1 MAQSKVNYG
10 YDGNPVL
17 MIVSIIVIFILE
29 SILFII
35 PGKPYGIIGFILL
48 PPAMLWFALVL
59 RLLLYIKIG
68 KFRQRDAILS
78 KISWKGN
85 EMVLDIG
92 TGRGLLMIGA
102 AKRLTEGKSI
112 GIDIWRHEDM
122 VNNSLDMTMR
132 NVELEGVAGKVEIKS
147 EDIRKT
153 SFESDTFDVI
163 LSNLCLH
170 NISDKKDRNGA
181 IREIYRILKP
191 GGTAVIGD
199 LFFRI
204 KEYSDIFREEGMT
217 VDISTVKGY
226 GTQTIPILVAVRKF

>member
-1 MAQSKVNYG
+1 MKQSKVNYG
-10 YDGNPVL
+10 YDGNPVR
-17 MIVSIIVIFILE
+17 INISIIVVIVIETVLFILTGN
-29 SILFII
+29 LYRII
-35 PGKPYGIIGFILL
+35 TFSLL
-48 PPAMLWFALVL
+48 PFAVMWLAISVG
-59 RLLLYIKIG
+59 YVAYVKIG
-68 KFRQRDAILS
+68 KFRQLDDILS
-78 KISWKGN
+78 KVNWTGN
-85 EMVLDIG
+85 EIVLDIG

-122 VNNSLDMTMR
+122 VNNNLDMTMR

-153 SFESDTFDVI
+153 SFESNTFDVI

-191 GGTAVIGD
+191 SGTAVIGD
-199 LFFRI
+199 LFFRVVS
-204 KEYSDIFREEGMT
+204 K
-217 VDISTVKGY
+217 
-226 GTQTIPILVAVRKF
+226 